1 MTMSGQESVQ
11 HPWLRYYPSDVPA
24 SLQYPLVP
32 VHQLLLSSAKAR
44 PDRAA
49 LVFFNRATSY
59 AALIEEVKR
68 VGSGLVRLGLKKGD
82 RVAIML
88 PNCPQEVAA
97 YFGALWAGG
106 VVVMVNPLYTP
117 RELQFQLKDSGAR
130 FLIALDLVYPKIAQ
144 VIDQTPLEKVIVTG
158 IQERLPFPLNILYP
172 LKLRREGK
180 WVSVPR
186 NGKTMRYGELI
197 AAAPMQDAAP
207 VDPKTDLALLQ
218 YTGGTTGVPKGVML
232 THYNM
237 VANCAQIKAI
247 IPPMRGDQI
256 IIMGAL
262 PFFHVYGLTTVM
274 NYGIMVG
281 ARLLLFPRFE
291 LVDILKAAQKYQP
304 QLFPGVPTMY
314 VAINEYPQVRR
325 YNLKSIEWCISGAAG
340 LPLQVKET
348 FERMT
353 GGRLVEG
360 YGLSEASPV
369 TPCTPLRGVHKPGSI
384 GLPVPDTDARIID
397 LETGAALPPGKPGEL
412 AVRGPQVMRGYW
424 NHPQET
430 ALVLKG
436 GWLYTG
442 DIAIMDEQGYFF
454 IVDRKKEMLKVSG
467 FNVYPREVEDVLFQH
482 PAVKEAAVIGIP
494 DAYQGEAVKAF
505 VVLKPGAGASK
516 DEIVQWCKGRLAA
529 YKIPRQVEF
538 VQELPKTLIGKVLRR
553 VLAEQEKAK
562 SDNAAG
568 KGGATPAP

>member
-1 MTMSGQESVQ
+1 MTTRTPDSNER
-11 HPWLRYYPSDVPA
+11 PWLASYPSDVPA

-32 VHQLLLSSAKAR
+32 VHQLLLSSVKAR

-59 AALIEEVKR
+59 AALLDEVKR
-68 VGSGLVRLGLKKGD
+68 IGAGLVRLGLRKGD

-106 VVVMVNPLYTP
+106 VVVMVNPLYTA

-180 WVSVPR
+180 WVNVPR
-186 NGKTMRYGELI
+186 NGKTMRYSELI

-207 VDPKTDLALLQ
+207 VDPKADLALLQ

-291 LVDILKAAQKYQP
+291 LADILKAAQKYQP

-369 TPCTPLRGVHKPGSI
+369 THCTPLRGVHKPGSI

-397 LETGAALPPGKPGEL
+397 LEIGAALPPGKPGEL

-430 ALVLKG
+430 TLVLKD

-442 DIAIMDEQGYFF
+442 DIAMMDEQGYFF
-454 IVDRKKEMLKVSG
+454 IVDRKKEMMKVSG
-467 FNVYPREVEDVLFQH
+467 FNVYPREVEEVLFQH
-482 PAVKEAAVIGIP
+482 PAVKEAAVIGVP

-505 VVLKPGAGASK
+505 VVLKSGADASK
-516 DEIVQWCKGRLAA
+516 DDIVQWCKGRLAA

-553 VLAEQEKAK
+553 VLMEQEKAK
-562 SDNAAG
+562 SDSAAG
-568 KGGATPAP
+568 KGGAVPAP